1 MIDLNMVDI
10 SDLVADIFF
19 RKGIK
24 KVFIY
29 PGGTIMPIINSLIK
43 KKIKIEV
50 FKSEQ
55 GAGYAALAWSRI
67 TKKPQVVMVT
77 SGPGVTNLMSVIADS
92 YYDSTPL
99 IAITGQIG
107 TKDLSSRFNVRQRGF
122 QEVPVVDITNKIT
135 KRSICIKKKL
145 NVENEIFEAFN
156 IATSGRMGPVVIDFP
171 MDIQRSK
178 TKGLLVSKK
187 IKSNIKD
194 KPLNKSI
201 KANIKKIAKYSCQ
214 AKRIVLLFGQGALI
228 EGQFVNYKKISEL
241 INAHV
246 VTSLMGIGSYDT
258 KDKRFLGYLGHTG
271 HYSANIAVHEADL
284 LIVLGSRLDLRQTGT
299 EVNNFSPNAKIAW
312 IDIDNTEIK
321 NPRVK
326 VNWSLNI
333 SVKEFCSQFLNE
345 LQIIKLQISKKDAL
359 WIKKILKIK
368 NSRFEDIPRNN
379 SKFIQPRN
387 FFDKLKKFV
396 DKKPSIIT
404 TGVGCHQQWAARH
417 LNYGPNYSS
426 FLTSGG
432 HGTMGYDLPSSIGA
446 AMAKEEKTIV
456 CIVGDGSFLMNVQE
470 LASIAERNL
479 NIKII
484 LLNNQR
490 LGIVSQ
496 FQKITWGN
504 DPTTGTFKSP
514 RFEKISKG
522 FNVDS
527 GLLKN
532 KKEITKK
539 LKWLFKGKKPKLL
552 NVFIDPKSDVTP
564 MLLSGQSMN
573 EMWMGEV

>member
-1 MIDLNMVDI
+1 MINV
-10 SDLVADIFF
+10 SDLVADIFLK
-19 RKGIK
+19 KGIK

-55 GAGYAALAWSRI
+55 GAGYAALALGRI
-67 TKKPQVVMVT
+67 TKKAQVVMVT

-107 TKDLSSRFNVRQRGF
+107 SKDLSSRINVRQRGF
-122 QEVPVVDITNKIT
+122 QEVPTVDITNKIT
-135 KRSICIKKKL
+135 KNSFCIKKNL
-145 NVENEIFEAFN
+145 NIRSQIFEAFN
-156 IATSGRMGPVVIDFP
+156 VATSGRMGPVVIDFP
-171 MDIQRSK
+171 MDIQKSK
-178 TKGLLVSKK
+178 TKYLLNSKAFL
-187 IKSNIKD
+187 SNKKN
-194 KPLNKSI
+194 KPLNSLTKS
-201 KANIKKIAKYSCQ
+201 NIKKIAKYSCQ
-214 AKRIVLLFGQGALI
+214 AKRVLLLFGHGALI
-228 EGQFVNYKKISEL
+228 EGQFNSYKKISEL

-246 VTSLMGIGSYDT
+246 VTSLMGVGCYNT
-258 KDKRFLGYLGHTG
+258 TDKRYLGYLGHTG
-271 HYSANIAVHEADL
+271 HYSANKAVHEADL

-299 EVNNFSPNAKIAW
+299 EVKNFSPKAKIAW
-312 IDIDNTEIK
+312 IDIDNSEIK

-326 VNWSLNI
+326 VHWSLNI
-333 SVKEFCSQFLNE
+333 SVKEFCNQFLNE
-345 LQIIKLQISKKDAL
+345 LQSNKSKIRKKDDL

-368 NSRFEDIPRNN
+368 NSRLEDIPKNN
-379 SKFIQPRN
+379 SEFIQPRD
-387 FFDKLKKFV
+387 FFDKLINFV

-446 AMAKEEKTIV
+446 AMAQGSKTIV

-470 LASIAERNL
+470 LASISERNL

-484 LLNNQR
+484 LLNNER

-504 DPTTGTFKSP
+504 DPTTGFFKSP
-514 RFEKISKG
+514 SFEKISKG
-522 FNVDS
+522 FNVDAT
-527 GLLKN
+527 LLKR
-532 KKEITKK
+532 KIEITKK
-539 LKWLFKGKKPKLL
+539 LKWLFKGKGPKLL
-552 NVFIDPKSDVTP
+552 NVLIDPETDVSP

-573 EMWMGEV
+573 KMWMKKI